1 MSGFEKIL
9 AELGLEFTT
18 EQFMPSLLKMGQ
30 GMVAIFVI
38 IGVIIGATMLT
49 NKLFSGKKNK

>member
-1 MSGFEKIL
+1 MNAFQKFL
-9 AELGLEFTT
+9 AEIGLEFTT
-18 EQFMPSLLKMGQ
+18 ERVTDSLIKMGQ

-49 NKLFSGKKNK
+49 NKIFSGKKNK